1 LTTKEEKEAMSTR
14 TSFRYS
20 NAFKQKVIGEI
31 ESGILSIAEASRIY
45 EISLGGIY
53 NWIKD
58 FGKDHLIGKV
68 VMVQKRDEVDKIK
81 KLEAEKRQLEAGLRI
96 SICSE
101 SRTKVSSGGNK
112 FLDKSLS

>member
-1 LTTKEEKEAMSTR
+1 
-14 TSFRYS
+14 
-20 NAFKQKVIGEI
+20 
-31 ESGILSIAEASRIY
+31 
-45 EISLGGIY
+45 
-53 NWIKD
+53 
-58 FGKDHLIGKV
+58 
-68 VMVQKRDEVDKIK
+68 MVQKRDEVDKIK